1 MLITTLSYVDIE
13 NDDLV
18 DLTLVMVDFIVD
30 FYTKKYPLKKE
41 EYIFGVNLINY
52 QEILKF
58 WRKNRKSNKI

>member
-30 FYTKKYPLKKE
+30 FYAKKYPLKNE

>member
-13 NDDLV
+13 NGDLV
-18 DLTLVMVDFIVD
+18 DLTLVLVDFIVD
-30 FYTKKYPLKKE
+30 FYAKKYPLKKE